1 MMIKRFILYDKNI
14 TRDSYIWNLF
24 ASIIQAFQSVIM
36 LILITHLSGLEDAGI
51 FTIAYANANLFLNV
65 GKYGMRYYQ
74 VSDVRGDFSFA
85 EYRRSRVITTAA
97 MIGTSCIYIVYAA
110 FMNAYSTEKSLI
122 MLCQCLLMSV
132 SAIEDVYH
140 GLYQNKGRLDVAA
153 KAAFLRTILALTC
166 FIISFAVCRNL
177 LYASAA
183 ATALSFALYI
193 VFTKWTYPL
202 FEEKNA
208 VFSKEKVCV
217 LLRQCFPL
225 FCGAFLS
232 IYIGNVPKY
241 AIDAQLSDEVQA
253 CYGFIAM
260 PVFVVG
266 LLNNFI
272 FMPSLRKLSVLWNEG
287 NINDF
292 IVSVLK
298 YVGFIAG
305 VTIVCILG
313 AHLVGIPVLSFLY
326 NTPLEPYKTDLLI
339 LLVGGGFLGLA
350 GFLNAIITVV
360 RFQNSIIWGYATAAV
375 ISSILADGAVIRWGI
390 RGASVLYVMIMACVS
405 LLFSIF
411 LLYGALIRPKRNK
424 FGDANSR

>member
-1 MMIKRFILYDKNI
+1 MMIKRFLLCDKNI

-24 ASIIQAFQSVIM
+24 ASMIQAFQSVIM
-36 LILITHLSGLEDAGI
+36 LILITHMSGLEDAGI

-97 MIGTSCIYIVYAA
+97 MIGTSFAYIAYSTL
-110 FMNAYSTEKSLI
+110 MNAYSTEKSLV
-122 MLCQCLLMSV
+122 MLLLCLLMSV
-132 SAIEDVYH
+132 SAIEDVFH

-153 KAAFLRTILALTC
+153 KAVFLRTILALIC
-166 FIISFAVCRNL
+166 FMALFAVCRNL

-183 ATALSFALYI
+183 AAVLSFALFI

-202 FEEKNA
+202 FEEKNTA
-208 VFSKEKVCV
+208 FSKEKVFD
-217 LLRQCFPL
+217 LLKQCFPL

-232 IYIGNVPKY
+232 FYIGNVPKY
-241 AIDAQLSDEVQA
+241 AIDAQLSDEMQA
-253 CYGFIAM
+253 YYGFIAM

-272 FMPSLRKLSVLWNEG
+272 FMPSLRKLSVLWSEG
-287 NINDF
+287 KINDF
-292 IVSVLK
+292 LASVLK
-298 YVGFIAG
+298 YIGFIAG
-305 VTIVCILG
+305 ITIVCIFG
-313 AHLVGIPVLSFLY
+313 AYLVGIPVLSFLY
-326 NTPLEPYKTDLLI
+326 NTPLAPYRTDLLI

-360 RFQNSIIWGYATAAV
+360 RFQKSIIWGYAIAAA
-375 ISSILADGAVIRWGI
+375 ISSILADGTVRHWGI
-390 RGASVLYVMIMACVS
+390 RGASVLYVAIMACVS

-411 LLYGALIRPKRNK
+411 LLYGVLIRPGRKQI
-424 FGDANSR
+424 GDTNCG